1 MAGRDLERGS
11 AALEEIVHD
20 SGNDHVSMLLVDL
33 SEPTSIRAF
42 HRRPASGG
50 PVHVLVNNAAVMPAE
65 RLETADGRELTWAT
79 NVLGPFLLTNLLL
92 PHMQRCAPA
101 RVVNVASTS
110 AGDLD
115 LDHLEFRRRPFSGRI
130 AHAQSKQANRML
142 SWGLAARVGPE
153 VSVHACHPGVA
164 PTGLYRAQ
172 TGLAARVRGLG
183 AKLRT
188 IASAALTPTWAASE
202 PSWHG
207 RSGQF
212 WVDRKAARCRFRNE
226 AQIEALWERCVEMTQ
241 SVFTRVNPPPRGAG
255 IPDTPR

>member
-1 MAGRDLERGS
+1 
-11 AALEEIVHD
+11 I
-20 SGNDHVSMLLVDL
+20 
-33 SEPTSIRAF
+33 TSRCCSSTCRNPPPFVPFTVAPP
-42 HRRPASGG
+42 RGG

-101 RVVNVASTS
+101 GVENGGSTS

-115 LDHLEFRRRPFSGRI
+115 LDHMAFRRRPFSGRI
-130 AHAQSKQANRML
+130 AHAQSKQANRVL

-183 AKLRT
+183 A
-188 IASAALTPTWAASE
+188 
-202 PSWHG
+202 
-207 RSGQF
+207 
-212 WVDRKAARCRFRNE
+212 
-226 AQIEALWERCVEMTQ
+226 
-241 SVFTRVNPPPRGAG
+241 
-255 IPDTPR
+255 